1 MRDYSYLK
9 LLRDMLSDLRA
20 RMARIGPK
28 EDLKQAATDL
38 APAFAK
44 YQARFA
50 GDDPWLQSWFI
61 RYWQTPITEALWKE
75 SRGVPIEQGK
85 G

>member
-20 RMARIGPK
+20 RMVRIGPK

-50 GDDPWLQSWFI
+50 GGDPWLQSWFV
-61 RYWQTPITEALWKE
+61 RYWQTDH
-75 SRGVPIEQGK
+75 RGAVEGEPRRSDRASK